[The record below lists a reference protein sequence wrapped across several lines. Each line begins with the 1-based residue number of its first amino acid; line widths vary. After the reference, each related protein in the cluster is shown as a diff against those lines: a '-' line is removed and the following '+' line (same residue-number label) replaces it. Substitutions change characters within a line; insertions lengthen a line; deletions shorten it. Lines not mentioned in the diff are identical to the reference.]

1 MKVVMTDI
9 MTNKKSNIKICFTA
23 SSGGHLEEL
32 ACLREVESNFDSFL
46 VTESGSF
53 NELKFGKK
61 TYYVKQ
67 INRKEYSF
75 IFKFIILFIKAICI
89 LLKEKP
95 DVVIST
101 GALATYPFCLIGK
114 MMGKKVIFVESFAR
128 VDNPSLTGKLVYK
141 FADLFIVQWEEML
154 HYYPKAIYTGG
165 IF

>member
-1 MKVVMTDI
+1 MMSKQS
-9 MTNKKSNIKICFTA
+9 KLKICFAA

-32 ACLREVESNFDSFL
+32 ACLREIESNYDSFL

-53 NELKFGKK
+53 NELQFGDK

-67 INRKEYSF
+67 INRKEYNF
-75 IFKFIILFIKAICI
+75 IFKFMVLFIKAIYI

-95 DVVIST
+95 HVVIST
-101 GALATYPFCLIGK
+101 GALATYPFCLVGK
-114 MMGKKVIFVESFAR
+114 IMGKKIIFIESFAR

-141 FADLFIVQWEEML
+141 FADLFIVQWEEL
-154 HYYPKAIYTGG
+154 LSYYPKAVYTGG

>member
-1 MKVVMTDI
+1 MG
-9 MTNKKSNIKICFTA
+9 KKDSRLKICFAA
-23 SSGGHLEEL
+23 SSGGHLEEM
-32 ACLREVESNFDSFL
+32 ACLREIESNYDSFL

-75 IFKFIILFIKAICI
+75 IFKFLILFIKAIVI
-89 LLKEKP
+89 LCKEKP
-95 DVVIST
+95 DVIIST
-101 GALATYPFCLIGK
+101 GALAAYPFCLVGK
-114 MMGKKVIFVESFAR
+114 IMGKKIIYIESFAR

-141 FADLFIVQWEEML
+141 FADLFIVQWEEL
-154 HYYPKAIYTGG
+154 LNYYPKAVYTGG